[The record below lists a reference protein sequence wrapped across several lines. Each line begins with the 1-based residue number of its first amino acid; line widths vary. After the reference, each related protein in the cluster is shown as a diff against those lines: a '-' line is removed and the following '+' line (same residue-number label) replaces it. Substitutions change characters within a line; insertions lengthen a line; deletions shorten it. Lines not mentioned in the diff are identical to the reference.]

1 MAKEYPDYFVGLDI
15 GTNSAGIAACDEE
28 YKLLRHKG
36 NSMWSSMVFD
46 SANPAEERRTFRT
59 ARRRN
64 NRAKQRIHLLQEL
77 MAPAILQVDPDFFVR
92 VKESALWAD
101 DKTTGSKF
109 NYFNDENYTDK
120 DYYKQYPTIH
130 HLICELINNE
140 LPHDPRLVYI
150 ATSYILSHRGHFL
163 NPANKDNID
172 EVRDIS
178 ATFQELKNWYEIT
191 RETEFP
197 FNCTAE
203 EFGEVLTKNKG
214 VDNKNNAFYR
224 LLFNG
229 KKPKPNE
236 NSPADPSLL
245 LSLIAGKK
253 TNLSKLFMNENY
265 SELDDI
271 DLTSEKFDE
280 QEDQLRTELGDD
292 FGLISAAKNL
302 YDWSV
307 ISDMLNGKNYISES
321 KVAVYEE
328 HKKDLGN
335 LRKVVKKYIPQHY
348 NEIFRIADNTST
360 KGKEINNYTK
370 YSGNLRQIKEI
381 KNWGQV
387 AIFKSC
393 NQAEFCAY
401 LKKKFDGI
409 TPNADDEEYAAYTE
423 VASKI
428 KANTLCPLQVNSDN
442 RTIPYQLY
450 YAELKQILSN
460 AENYIPELRKSDKYG
475 TVSEKI
481 LSIMTFK
488 IPYYVGPLDTAN
500 SQNAWI
506 VKKSKDNIYPWNF
519 DDIVDHEK
527 SENEFIRRMTCKCS
541 YLAGED
547 VLPKNSL
554 LYTKFIVLNEINT
567 ITINGQRLSA
577 EAKQDLY
584 NEVFMKRK
592 KVSLKMIKEHFIA
605 NGVMKS
611 EDILRGIDENVKS
624 SLKPWHDFYKLMS
637 NGYLTEEQVEEIILR
652 ITCTTD
658 KTRLYNWLREKMNLT
673 EADAKYVSA
682 LKYSDFGRLSK
693 QLLTEIYDV
702 DPKSGEIVNPNII
715 KMMWENNLNLMEI
728 LSQSYHYRSEIE
740 RINRDYYGSTEEL
753 SFNERM
759 EKMYIPNAVRR
770 PIKRSMEMLH
780 EVVKICGKPPKRI
793 FIEMARELTDP
804 QNKGKRTLSRRDK
817 IEEYFKKFSDE
828 EISKIRQELEK
839 VTNEQLQSDKLYL
852 YFMQLGKCMYSREKI
867 TISDLNKKKADGK
880 DLYDIDHIFPQSKV
894 KDDSIDNR
902 VLVLSTLNA
911 LKDDNLVPAKIRKQM
926 SSFWKKLHDNKLI
939 SDKKF
944 ERLTRSTPFS
954 DEELTGFINRQLVET
969 RQSAK
974 AVVELIKQDFPESE
988 IVYVKAGLTSQFRQE
1003 NNIVKC
1009 REINDLHH
1017 AKDAYLNIVMGNI
1030 YHVKFTKNPML
1041 FVKEYRDG
1049 KAVFNLKIDKML
1061 EHDVIRNGETA
1072 WKGDGSFLD
1081 VVMHE
1086 VSKNNVHY
1094 VVYTY
1099 RRKGKLFN
1107 ANPERNIKGDSLVP
1121 RKKELSPEKYGGHNN
1136 TTASFFVFVTFDV
1149 GKKTSRAI
1157 IPVELMYAEKFEHDR
1172 EFAKQYI
1179 KQQISK
1185 LVTLKAGQSIDNIQF
1200 PLGKRI
1206 IKVGTMIDIDGYR
1219 ACIKDKLTKGRQLG
1233 LSQGVS
1239 LILSKDTK
1247 EYVKRLSSV
1256 YKKISPKD
1264 SKYVINEEYDKINA
1278 VENLKIYDILTTKSE
1293 QKPFSNSNTFKNIGT
1308 TLKAG
1313 RAIFETR
1320 CLNDQV
1326 KALMS
1331 IVEIYK
1337 TGRTG
1342 GCNLKL
1348 IGDVNG
1354 AAILTL
1360 NSTISNARGIQ
1371 SIRIVDQSPTGL
1383 YETISPNLLEL

>member
-1 MAKEYPDYFVGLDI
+1 
-15 GTNSAGIAACDEE
+15 
-28 YKLLRHKG
+28 
-36 NSMWSSMVFD
+36 
-46 SANPAEERRTFRT
+46 
-59 ARRRN
+59 
-64 NRAKQRIHLLQEL
+64 
-77 MAPAILQVDPDFFVR
+77 
-92 VKESALWAD
+92 
-101 DKTTGSKF
+101 
-109 NYFNDENYTDK
+109 
-120 DYYKQYPTIH
+120 
-130 HLICELINNE
+130 
-140 LPHDPRLVYI
+140 
-150 ATSYILSHRGHFL
+150 
-163 NPANKDNID
+163 
-172 EVRDIS
+172 
-178 ATFQELKNWYEIT
+178 
-191 RETEFP
+191 
-197 FNCTAE
+197 
-203 EFGEVLTKNKG
+203 
-214 VDNKNNAFYR
+214 
-224 LLFNG
+224 
-229 KKPKPNE
+229 
-236 NSPADPSLL
+236 
-245 LSLIAGKK
+245 
-253 TNLSKLFMNENY
+253 
-265 SELDDI
+265 
-271 DLTSEKFDE
+271 
-280 QEDQLRTELGDD
+280 
-292 FGLISAAKNL
+292 
-302 YDWSV
+302 
-307 ISDMLNGKNYISES
+307 
-321 KVAVYEE
+321 
-328 HKKDLGN
+328 
-335 LRKVVKKYIPQHY
+335 
-348 NEIFRIADNTST
+348 
-360 KGKEINNYTK
+360 
-370 YSGNLRQIKEI
+370 
-381 KNWGQV
+381 
-387 AIFKSC
+387 
-393 NQAEFCAY
+393 
-401 LKKKFDGI
+401 
-409 TPNADDEEYAAYTE
+409 
-423 VASKI
+423 
-428 KANTLCPLQVNSDN
+428 
-442 RTIPYQLY
+442 
-450 YAELKQILSN
+450 
-460 AENYIPELRKSDKYG
+460 
-475 TVSEKI
+475 
-481 LSIMTFK
+481 MTFK

-554 LYTKFIVLNEINT
+554 LYTKFMVLNEINT

-828 EISKIRQELEK
+828 EISQIRQELESI
-839 VTNEQLQSDKLYL
+839 TNEQLQSDKLYL
-852 YFMQLGKCMYSREKI
+852 YFMQLGKCMYSEEKI

-902 VLVLSTLNA
+902 VLVLSTINGD
-911 LKDDNLVPAKIRKQM
+911 KTDNYPISSEIRNKM
-926 SSFWKKLHDNKLI
+926 YSFWKKLHDNKLI

-974 AVVELIKQDFPESE
+974 AVVELIKQDFPKSE

-1003 NNIVKC
+1003 NKIIKC

-1061 EHDVIRNGETA
+1061 KHDVIRNGETA

-1086 VSKNNVHY
+1086 VSKNNVRY

-1099 RRKGKLFN
+1099 RRKGQLFN

-1121 RKKELSPEKYGGHNN
+1121 RKKGLSPEKYGGHNDAS
-1136 TTASFFVFVTFDV
+1136 ASFFVFVKYDV
-1149 GKKTSRAI
+1149 GKETNRAI
-1157 IPVELMYAEKFEHDR
+1157 LPVELMYAEKFERDKD
-1172 EFAKQYI
+1172 FAKQYI
-1179 KQQISK
+1179 QQQISK
-1185 LVTLKAGQSIDNIQF
+1185 LVKLKAGQSIDNIQF

-1239 LILSKDTK
+1239 LILSKDTE
-1247 EYVKRLSSV
+1247 EYIKRLSSV
-1256 YKKISPKD
+1256 YKKITDLEKKNE
-1264 SKYVINEEYDKINA
+1264 KYVIDEKYDKINA
-1278 VENLKIYDILTTKSE
+1278 DDNLSLYDILTAKSE
-1293 QKPFSNSNTFKNIGT
+1293 QKPYSNNNTLKNIGT
-1308 TLKAG
+1308 KLEKG
-1313 RAIFETR
+1313 RAIFETL

-1342 GCNLKL
+1342 SCNLKL
-1348 IGDVNG
+1348 IGDVKN
-1354 AAILTL
+1354 AALITL